1 MGLLL
6 FAPKGR
12 DGFKVDPNG
21 PLRAEHELLNEYV
34 QQVLDNER
42 WAFFSARLAD
52 TEAGKRIA
60 ALDAESKARVVLA
73 LVERLVPLSP
83 YNQSGDPARHRAR
96 DGFERALRSLLM
108 TRLPLTETHLRAV
121 LDWLIAEP
129 PTWRRAGLFPYVA
142 IAKSVEEYSAMATL
156 SDELAERVLTL
167 GRELDGSN
175 GFDRETR
182 KAAKRLTAAS
192 GRGPALGLAP
202 GEAWSDAVVAHV
214 RGLAGEAAATWAALL
229 EHCAEASG
237 GKPSGKWSTAAG
249 TLIEGL
255 GKDEVREALLEW
267 FPLVDKPRTAAIA
280 TWSRWMPNPN
290 LLIDERNADTLKG
303 LVWCC
308 AVLDDGGLADAL
320 ARLAVSTYRKVPL
333 IGPRAV
339 KIGNACVHVLGE
351 MHSDAALAAL
361 ALLKVRVKFGTAQKG
376 INKALDAAAARA
388 GLTRDELEEIGV
400 PAYGLD
406 PVGLRREAFAEGQAE
421 LSVGAASKTAL
432 EWVNA
437 EGKRQKTIPKSVS
450 QEHAEDLKE
459 LKSAAKDIE
468 KMLVAQSAR
477 LEGLFLSRREWRL
490 LDWRERYL
498 DHPLV
503 GTLAR
508 RLVWEFNTAG
518 SRVAGCWHAGELV
531 DRAGGPLQ
539 SLAADTTVRLWHPAL
554 ESAEA
559 VVEWRAWFES
569 REIAQPFKQAHREI
583 YLLTDAERATRVY
596 SNRFAAHVLKQHQF
610 NALCAA
616 RGWRNQLRLLVDA
629 DYAPPTLELPAW
641 NLRAEFWVEG
651 AGNDYGTD
659 TNESGTFLY
668 LTTDQVRFYAH
679 GAAGNRAHAS
689 GGGYSVPRAAGT
701 EHVPAALEEI
711 PPLVLSEVLRDVDLF
726 VGVASVGNDPTWAD
740 GGAAGRYRD
749 YWNAYSFGELG
760 VSATTRRAFLERL
773 LPRLKIHDRC
783 TISDQFLVVRGNLRT
798 YKIHLGSANILMEPN
813 DQYLCIVPAQSQSQ
827 GKSNVV
833 FLPFEGDTRL
843 AVILSKAFLL
853 AADDKIED
861 PTIVR
866 QIAGH
871 HAAAAPP

>member
-1 MGLLL
+1 MSLLL

-12 DGFKVDPNG
+12 DGFKVDPKG
-21 PLRAEHELLNEYV
+21 PLHAEHELLSSYIEE
-34 QQVLDNER
+34 VLDVKG

-52 TEAGKRIA
+52 TEVGKRMA
-60 ALDAESKARVVLA
+60 ALEPEARARVVLA

-83 YNQSGDPARHRAR
+83 YNQSGDAARHRAR
-96 DGFERALRSLLM
+96 DGFERALRNLLM
-108 TRLPLTETHLRAV
+108 TRLPLAETHFRAV

-129 PTWRRAGLFPYVA
+129 PAWRLAKLFPYVA
-142 IAKSVEEYSAMATL
+142 VAKSVEEYAATSTL

-167 GRELDGSN
+167 GRELAASDRS
-175 GFDRETR
+175 DRETR
-182 KAAKRLTAAS
+182 KAAARLTAAS
-192 GRGPALGLAP
+192 GRGPALGLAA

-214 RGLAGEAAATWAALL
+214 RGLAGETAAAWAELL
-229 EHCAEASG
+229 AHCAEGSG
-237 GKPSGKWSTAAG
+237 GKPSGKWSAEAE

-255 GKDEVREALLEW
+255 GKDELRRALLEW

-280 TWSRWMPNPN
+280 EWSRWMPNPN

-308 AVLDDGGLADAL
+308 AVLGDGRLANAL
-320 ARLAVSTYRKVPL
+320 ARLAVSAYRKVPL

-351 MHSDAALAAL
+351 MHGDAALAAL
-361 ALLKVRVKFGTAQKG
+361 ALLKVRVKFATAQKG

-406 PVGLRREAFAEGQAE
+406 PVGLRRQAFADGHAE
-421 LSVGAASKTAL
+421 LTVGAASKTAL
-432 EWVNA
+432 VWVHA
-437 EGKRQKTIPKSVS
+437 GGKRQKAIPKAVS
-450 QEHAEDLKE
+450 QEHVEDLKE

-477 LEGLFLSRREWRL
+477 LEGLLLSRREWRL
-490 LDWRERYL
+490 SDWRERYL

-508 RLVWEFNTAG
+508 RLVWEFQTGG
-518 SRVAGCWHAGELV
+518 SRVTGCWHAGELV
-531 DRAGGPLQ
+531 DRAGRPLDA
-539 SLAADTTVRLWHPAL
+539 LADGTTVRVWHPAL
-554 ESAEA
+554 ESTEA
-559 VVEWRAWFES
+559 IVEWRAWFES
-569 REIAQPFKQAHREI
+569 REIVQPFKQAHREI

-616 RGWRNQLRLLVDA
+616 RGWRNQLRLRVDT

-651 AGNDYGTD
+651 AGGNYGTD

-668 LTTDQVRFYAH
+668 LTTDQVRFYARD
-679 GAAGNRAHAS
+679 AAENRAHAS
-689 GGGYSVPRAAGT
+689 GGGYSAPRGAG
-701 EHVPAALEEI
+701 VAVALEEI

-726 VGVASVGNDPTWAD
+726 VGVASVGNDPNWFD
-740 GGAAGRYRD
+740 GGPAGRYRD
-749 YWNAYSFGELG
+749 YWNSYSFGALG
-760 VSATTRRAFLERL
+760 ESATTRRTVLERL
-773 LPRLKIHDRC
+773 LPRLKIRDRC
-783 TISDQFLVVRGNLRT
+783 NIDDRFLVVRGNLRT
-798 YKIHLGSANILMEPN
+798 YKIHLGSANVLMEPN
-813 DQYLCIVPAQSQSQ
+813 DQYLCIVPSQSQS
-827 GKSNVV
+827 KNNVV
-833 FLPFEGDTRL
+833 FLPFEGDSRL
-843 AVILSKAFLL
+843 TVLLSKAFML
-853 AADDKIED
+853 AADDKIKD

-866 QIAGH
+866 QISR
-871 HAAAAPP
+871 